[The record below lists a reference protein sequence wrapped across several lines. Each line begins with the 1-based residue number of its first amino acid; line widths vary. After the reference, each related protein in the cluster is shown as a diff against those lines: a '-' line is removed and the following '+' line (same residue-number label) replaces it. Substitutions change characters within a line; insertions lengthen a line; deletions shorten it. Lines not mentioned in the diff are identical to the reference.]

1 MYITGLSFEV
11 FPSIM
16 LLNTHKHACRSRGLY
31 PNNKSMLSWLA
42 KRISSMSGTEGKL
55 CGVTDKTFCWK
66 LALMNDSVFPVLLI
80 HLISSVYQLGSC
92 ITSHIASRM
101 YCSENELLD
110 LLWCTHTHTH
120 REREGFELDYSG
132 HRTGSAGDIINQ

>member
-80 HLISSVYQLGSC
+80 HFHLFCFSARFLHHVPYCVSNVLFREWATRLIMV
-92 ITSHIASRM
+92 H
-101 YCSENELLD
+101 
-110 LLWCTHTHTH
+110 THTHT
-120 REREGFELDYSG
+120 EREGFELDYSG